1 MGPSEIFLNR
11 KNNMVLWWLE
21 QTNKDGKKL
30 MIKERKVRT
39 SEAML
44 LSSQKELALDNYIL
58 MSGTMFFRAKST
70 TTEQRIT
77 CTLTKGS
84 IHEENLIILK
94 CVLLMTCI

>member
-1 MGPSEIFLNR
+1 
-11 KNNMVLWWLE
+11 MVIG
-21 QTNKDGKKL
+21 TNQQRWKKTDD
-30 MIKERKVRT
+30 KRKVRT
-39 SEAML
+39 SEVML

-58 MSGTMFFRAKST
+58 MSGTMFFRARST
-70 TTEQRIT
+70 TTEKRIT